1 MANHELLTD
10 DYVAELLAKDAQDC
24 SLKYSAMGMEAFRS
38 NKKPANLP
46 KPNTRF
52 LRHIIKDT
60 DTHNK
65 ALLAKEAAESKARLE
80 DLEHSEEVKRL
91 KSNPNTHDIRRRQL
105 GDIHAILGGKRR
117 RRTEDG
123 ESSSGSRDSRRHRS
137 GASGESS
144 HKTQSKDLIKD
155 RHDDRRQHGRLDDDY
170 DNHGDRTRRESGRPR
185 RRERDRDSGSDDEG
199 HRHSRRRRHRSRSP
213 DYRRRSRSRE
223 RRKHRHRSR
232 SPLVR
237 DTSTKRQ
244 GKSPQRDSDSA
255 DELVGPMPAPQPRGR
270 GALAGSSGI
279 DHRFSETYDP
289 KTDVQMDEEEGGDW
303 DNALEAFR
311 DRQKLKQNQEAR
323 LRSAGFGEAQIQ
335 KLQAGGE
342 KLAED
347 VRWSQAGEK
356 RVWDRGKEDDFD
368 INP

>member
-1 MANHELLTD
+1 MANNELLTD

-24 SLKYSAMGMEAFRS
+24 SLKYSAMGMEAFRT

-91 KSNPNTHDIRRRQL
+91 KSNPNSRDIRRRQL
-105 GDIHAILGGKRR
+105 GDIHAILGGKKR
-117 RRTEDG
+117 RRTEEP

-144 HKTQSKDLIKD
+144 HKTSSRDLFKE
-155 RHDDRRQHGRLDDDY
+155 RHDDRTRHGRLDDDY
-170 DNHGDRTRRESGRPR
+170 GDHGDRTGRESGRLR
-185 RRERDRDSGSDDEG
+185 RRERDHDSDSDDER

-213 DYRRRSRSRE
+213 DHRRRSRSRE
-223 RRKHRHRSR
+223 RRHRHRSR

-237 DTSTKRQ
+237 DISTKQRE
-244 GKSPQRDSDSA
+244 KSPRSDSDSE

-279 DHRFSETYDP
+279 DRRFSETYDP
-289 KTDVQMDEEEGGDW
+289 KTDVQMDDEEGGDW

-342 KLAED
+342 KLEED

-356 RVWDRGKEDDFD
+356 RAWDKGKDDDFD
-368 INP
+368 VNL